1 MNTLDQIIQKQVDD
15 IMDSFDFK
23 SASEA
28 LRCVEH
34 CWINQL
40 DDGDREFELR
50 QHARELI
57 ADTIKRAKKNPDEVG
72 FCCTGSGCLEAT
84 CTINTQEK
92 WVRVN
97 LNCLVG
103 QSLNDGEDYV

>member
-1 MNTLDQIIQKQVDD
+1 MKTLDQIIQKQVDD

-40 DDGDREFELR
+40 DDEDREFQLR
-50 QHARELI
+50 QNARERM
-57 ADTIKRAKKNPDEVG
+57 ADAIKRAKEDPDGVG
-72 FCCTGSGCLEAT
+72 LCGTGCLEST

>member
-1 MNTLDQIIQKQVDD
+1 MNTLDHIIQKQVDY
-15 IMDSFDFK
+15 IMDSFDFR

-40 DDGDREFELR
+40 EDEDREFELR
-50 QHARELI
+50 QHARERM
-57 ADTIKRAKKNPDEVG
+57 ADAVKRAKEDPSEVG
-72 FCCTGSGCLEAT
+72 YCSTGGMEAR
-84 CTINTQEK
+84 CIIDTQDK
-92 WVRVN
+92 WARVN
-97 LNCLVG
+97 LTCYVE

>member
-1 MNTLDQIIQKQVDD
+1 MKTLDQIIQEQVDY

-40 DDGDREFELR
+40 EMMKIE
-50 QHARELI
+50 
-57 ADTIKRAKKNPDEVG
+57 
-72 FCCTGSGCLEAT
+72 S
-84 CTINTQEK
+84 
-92 WVRVN
+92 
-97 LNCLVG
+97 LNCANMLESVWRTLLKEPRRIQMGWDCVALVA
-103 QSLNDGEDYV
+103 

>member
-40 DDGDREFELR
+40 DDEDREFELR
-50 QHARELI
+50 QYARERM
-57 ADTIKRAKKNPDEVG
+57 ADAIKRAKEDSDGMG
-72 FCCTGSGCLEAT
+72 FCGTGCLEGT

-92 WVRVN
+92 WARVN
-97 LNCLVG
+97 LKCWVA